1 MESTTAI
8 EMVLPC
14 CMLCGS
20 DTKHAV
26 RMQFKLGVSQLT
38 AAELFCVEY
47 LHASWTWFGF
57 QTFDEA
63 SVAATDGHNLTG
75 WTYLLYQS
83 LHNLLN
89 CSHTLSASCDAKQP
103 SAKQVGDT

>member
-1 MESTTAI
+1 MEFTAAT

-14 CMLCGS
+14 CMLCVL

-26 RMQFKLGVSQLT
+26 RMQCELDVSQLT
-38 AAELFCVEY
+38 AAKLFCVEY
-47 LHASWTWFGF
+47 LHASWTRFGF

-63 SVAATDGHNLTG
+63 SVAATDGHNLAG

-89 CSHTLSASCDAKQP
+89 CSHTLSATCDANQS
-103 SAKQVGDT
+103 SAKHVDDT